1 MVTKERFM
9 ACTKEEVMAQIA
21 IAFGQGTGAIRVSQE
36 AAEVLRRW
44 SFDATDDIL
53 QNDWA
58 REAMNVLERI
68 RAIGAVAG
76 RKARERGDTKILWE
90 DVYDSALAMQ
100 ATSDAGTDLED
111 RLARILDHLQSY
123 GPEDLDRDIREFAR
137 SEVEVKDPLQAHRV
151 ESPDAYGIGALFGHS
166 VERG

>member
-1 MVTKERFM
+1 M

-21 IAFGQGTGAIRVSQE
+21 IAFGQSTGAIRVSQE

-53 QNDWA
+53 QNYCA

-68 RAIGAVAG
+68 RAIRAVAA
-76 RKARERGDTKILWE
+76 RKARERGDTKILCE

-100 ATSDAGTDLED
+100 ATSDACTHL
-111 RLARILDHLQSY
+111 RIGSPASCTICSPMVQSTSTRISLNLLQAKCIFLS
-123 GPEDLDRDIREFAR
+123 
-137 SEVEVKDPLQAHRV
+137 SLQAHRV